1 MGGKNG
7 MLNQTGLLSGLE
19 GIRSGPLPGRR
30 PGGLPRGGQPRL
42 HCADEARPPA
52 GWGGEL

>member
-1 MGGKNG
+1 MGGKKG

-30 PGGLPRGGQPRL
+30 SGGLPKGVSLDFTALTKRDHPR
-42 HCADEARPPA
+42 AEVVS
-52 GWGGEL
+52 

>member
-30 PGGLPRGGQPRL
+30 PGGCPEEVSLDFTALTKRDHPR
-42 HCADEARPPA
+42 AEVVS
-52 GWGGEL
+52 

>member
-1 MGGKNG
+1 

-30 PGGLPRGGQPRL
+30 SGGLPQGGQPRF
-42 HCADEARPPA
+42 HCADEARPSA
-52 GWGGEL
+52 GRGGGL